1 MKGVFVQTAKLIR
14 KRTCILPAVILAA
27 MRGHSR
33 TCLNKLRAAPLLR
46 ALASLHIFA
55 HRPAAAAPAVLRS
68 LARCL
73 FILTVII
80 SHSQTCMNKLRIAPR
95 SGAPAMLHT
104 FAPRPAAAASASL
117 RCSVLM
123 CGRSQMSARPDMRAY
138 PSLRP
143 LARCLFILAAACLL
157 TSCGPEPGEQDYEN
171 SLFGEGRPSAGM
183 TAENSTGQES
193 LKDRPAKEGSGKDK
207 STGSG
212 SSSSGADSG
221 GSRGAAEQEQ
231 TDSVVGQEKLKE
243 MDADE
248 LAALEDYLNE
258 RSSYGFLH
266 STYEEPA
273 DIDLNQVF
281 YTGAGFKQKK
291 LEKKEKEL
299 LFDRISIKD
308 TNLPVVKVTEEQ
320 IDDLLTRKAGIT
332 YEDSNRKLDTAGTW
346 AHIGRYKA
354 WYSVHSDSNQMYI
367 KCSDAWTGGDK
378 CIVHYELTDDLPA
391 YMAPS
396 EEKDGGQGS
405 SEDAGDAPKKADAE
419 DPEKN
424 SGDASGKAHGEDSEK
439 NSGDASEKADGED
452 PEKNSGDASEK
463 ADGKEQEKEAG
474 EEKASSAKTTKEK
487 TPESEES
494 SEDSAEKTGAGTK
507 KSAHYRPVYEA
518 MLKKTEDGWQ
528 FCSNILW
535 VQKDLIEAQS
545 YRAELAP
552 LGEVFFAPVYPDTST
567 DPKADVSFTL
577 VQDVG
582 LLAVLEDMEE
592 DNIRSDRIF
601 KGVEAVDFTD
611 YNKDGFTDILTVCTY
626 TKVGED
632 GRRGGELTEA
642 RVYEG
647 RKDGAPELKKKKT
660 RQVNNDVETLNI
672 SNITA
677 YLTGKTDGKDKK
689 YKSWKEAYADH
700 IRNLDEEEYDGFALI
715 HMNDDRVP
723 ELVQVGATSAKG
735 TTVVVYKGG
744 TLNETWLNR
753 RNFLYLEYENLLL
766 SASGV
771 ENLHYDSIYSITGGK
786 LRLSVQGYYGNDSF
800 ARVQYDE
807 KGREV
812 YYYIWDGGRVSASG
826 YRDGI
831 SFIFDTS
838 RAKSSGEEQLLS
850 AEELLEKLE

>member
-68 LARCL
+68 
-73 FILTVII
+73 
-80 SHSQTCMNKLRIAPR
+80 
-95 SGAPAMLHT
+95 
-104 FAPRPAAAASASL
+104 
-117 RCSVLM
+117 
-123 CGRSQMSARPDMRAY
+123 
-138 PSLRP
+138 

-396 EEKDGGQGS
+396 EEKDRGQGN
-405 SEDAGDAPKKADAE
+405 SEDAGE
-419 DPEKN
+419 
-424 SGDASGKAHGEDSEK
+424 ASK
-439 NSGDASEKADGED
+439 KADGED
-452 PEKNSGDASEK
+452 PEKNSVDASGK
-463 ADGKEQEKEAG
+463 ADGKEQKKEAG

-494 SEDSAEKTGAGTK
+494 SEDSEEKTGAGTK

-552 LGEVFFAPVYPDTST
+552 LGEVFFAPVYPDTSI

-611 YNKDGFTDILTVCTY
+611 YNKDGFMDILTVCTY

-660 RQVNNDVETLNI
+660 RQVNKDVETLNI

-812 YYYIWDGGRVSASG
+812 YYYIWDGGRVSESG

>member
-73 FILTVII
+73 FIL
-80 SHSQTCMNKLRIAPR
+80 
-95 SGAPAMLHT
+95 
-104 FAPRPAAAASASL
+104 
-117 RCSVLM
+117 
-123 CGRSQMSARPDMRAY
+123 
-138 PSLRP
+138 
-143 LARCLFILAAACLL
+143 AAACLL

-212 SSSSGADSG
+212 SSSSGAESG

-396 EEKDGGQGS
+396 EEKDRGQGN
-405 SEDAGDAPKKADAE
+405 SEDAGDASKKADGENPEKEDAE

-424 SGDASGKAHGEDSEK
+424 SGDAS
-439 NSGDASEKADGED
+439 EKADAED

-463 ADGKEQEKEAG
+463 ADGKEQKKEAG

-494 SEDSAEKTGAGTK
+494 SEDSEEKTGAGTK

-552 LGEVFFAPVYPDTST
+552 LGEVFFFFFYPDTST

-611 YNKDGFTDILTVCTY
+611 YNKDGFMDILTVCTY
-626 TKVGED
+626 TKVGAD

>member
-73 FILTVII
+73 FIL
-80 SHSQTCMNKLRIAPR
+80 
-95 SGAPAMLHT
+95 
-104 FAPRPAAAASASL
+104 
-117 RCSVLM
+117 
-123 CGRSQMSARPDMRAY
+123 
-138 PSLRP
+138 
-143 LARCLFILAAACLL
+143 AAACLL

-212 SSSSGADSG
+212 SSSSGAESG

-231 TDSVVGQEKLKE
+231 TDSVEGLGKLKE

-281 YTGAGFKQKK
+281 YTGAGFKQEK

-396 EEKDGGQGS
+396 EEKEGGQGN

-463 ADGKEQEKEAG
+463 ADGKEQKKEAE
-474 EEKASSAKTTKEK
+474 EEKASSSKTTKEK

-494 SEDSAEKTGAGTK
+494 SEDSEEKTGAGTK

-611 YNKDGFTDILTVCTY
+611 YNKDGFMDILTVCTY

-850 AEELLEKLE
+850 AEELLEKALIFKTSPEA

>member
-73 FILTVII
+73 FIL
-80 SHSQTCMNKLRIAPR
+80 
-95 SGAPAMLHT
+95 
-104 FAPRPAAAASASL
+104 
-117 RCSVLM
+117 
-123 CGRSQMSARPDMRAY
+123 
-138 PSLRP
+138 
-143 LARCLFILAAACLL
+143 AAACLL

-212 SSSSGADSG
+212 SSSSGAESG

-281 YTGAGFKQKK
+281 YTGAGFKQEK

-396 EEKDGGQGS
+396 EEKEGGQGN

-463 ADGKEQEKEAG
+463 ADGKEQKKEAG

-494 SEDSAEKTGAGTK
+494 SEDSEEKTGAGTK

-611 YNKDGFTDILTVCTY
+611 YNKDGFMDILTVCTY

-812 YYYIWDGGRVSASG
+812 YYYIWDGGRVSESG

>member
-73 FILTVII
+73 FIL
-80 SHSQTCMNKLRIAPR
+80 
-95 SGAPAMLHT
+95 
-104 FAPRPAAAASASL
+104 
-117 RCSVLM
+117 
-123 CGRSQMSARPDMRAY
+123 
-138 PSLRP
+138 
-143 LARCLFILAAACLL
+143 AAACLL

-212 SSSSGADSG
+212 SSSSGAESG

-281 YTGAGFKQKK
+281 YTGAGFKQEK

-332 YEDSNRKLDTAGTW
+332 YEESNRKLDTAGTW

-396 EEKDGGQGS
+396 EEKEGGQGS
-405 SEDAGDAPKKADAE
+405 SEDAGDAPKKAHGEDPEKEDAE

-424 SGDASGKAHGEDSEK
+424 SGDAS
-439 NSGDASEKADGED
+439 EKADAED

-463 ADGKEQEKEAG
+463 ADGKEQKKEAG

-494 SEDSAEKTGAGTK
+494 SEDSEEKTGAGTK

-552 LGEVFFAPVYPDTST
+552 LGEVFFAPVYPDTSI

-611 YNKDGFTDILTVCTY
+611 YNKDGFMDILTVCTY

-812 YYYIWDGGRVSASG
+812 YYYIWDGGRVSESG

>member
-68 LARCL
+68 
-73 FILTVII
+73 
-80 SHSQTCMNKLRIAPR
+80 
-95 SGAPAMLHT
+95 
-104 FAPRPAAAASASL
+104 
-117 RCSVLM
+117 
-123 CGRSQMSARPDMRAY
+123 
-138 PSLRP
+138 

-281 YTGAGFKQKK
+281 YTGAGFKQEK

-332 YEDSNRKLDTAGTW
+332 YEESNRKLDTAGTW

-396 EEKDGGQGS
+396 EEKEGGQGS

-439 NSGDASEKADGED
+439 NSGDASEKADAED

-463 ADGKEQEKEAG
+463 ADGKEQKKEAG

-494 SEDSAEKTGAGTK
+494 SEDSEEKTGAGTK

-552 LGEVFFAPVYPDTST
+552 LGEVFFAPVYPDTSI

-812 YYYIWDGGRVSASG
+812 YYYIWDGGRVSESG

>member
-55 HRPAAAAPAVLRS
+55 HRPAAAAPAVLR
-68 LARCL
+68 
-73 FILTVII
+73 
-80 SHSQTCMNKLRIAPR
+80 
-95 SGAPAMLHT
+95 
-104 FAPRPAAAASASL
+104 
-117 RCSVLM
+117 
-123 CGRSQMSARPDMRAY
+123 
-138 PSLRP
+138 P
-143 LARCLFILAAACLL
+143 LARCLFVLAAACLL
-157 TSCGPEPGEQDYEN
+157 SSCGPEPGEQDYEN

-332 YEDSNRKLDTAGTW
+332 YEESNRKLDTAGTW

-396 EEKDGGQGS
+396 EEKEGGQGS
-405 SEDAGDAPKKADAE
+405 SEDAGDASKKADGEDPEKNSGDASGKAHGE

-463 ADGKEQEKEAG
+463 ADGKEQKKEAG

-494 SEDSAEKTGAGTK
+494 SEDSEEKTGAGTK

-611 YNKDGFTDILTVCTY
+611 YNKDGFMDILTVCTY

-660 RQVNNDVETLNI
+660 RQVNKDVETLNI

-812 YYYIWDGGRVSASG
+812 YYYIWDGGRVSESG

>member
-1 MKGVFVQTAKLIR
+1 
-14 KRTCILPAVILAA
+14 
-27 MRGHSR
+27 
-33 TCLNKLRAAPLLR
+33 
-46 ALASLHIFA
+46 
-55 HRPAAAAPAVLRS
+55 
-68 LARCL
+68 
-73 FILTVII
+73 
-80 SHSQTCMNKLRIAPR
+80 
-95 SGAPAMLHT
+95 
-104 FAPRPAAAASASL
+104 
-117 RCSVLM
+117 
-123 CGRSQMSARPDMRAY
+123 
-138 PSLRP
+138 
-143 LARCLFILAAACLL
+143 
-157 TSCGPEPGEQDYEN
+157 
-171 SLFGEGRPSAGM
+171 
-183 TAENSTGQES
+183 
-193 LKDRPAKEGSGKDK
+193 
-207 STGSG
+207 
-212 SSSSGADSG
+212 
-221 GSRGAAEQEQ
+221 
-231 TDSVVGQEKLKE
+231 
-243 MDADE
+243 
-248 LAALEDYLNE
+248 
-258 RSSYGFLH
+258 
-266 STYEEPA
+266 
-273 DIDLNQVF
+273 
-281 YTGAGFKQKK
+281 
-291 LEKKEKEL
+291 
-299 LFDRISIKD
+299 
-308 TNLPVVKVTEEQ
+308 
-320 IDDLLTRKAGIT
+320 
-332 YEDSNRKLDTAGTW
+332 
-346 AHIGRYKA
+346 
-354 WYSVHSDSNQMYI
+354 
-367 KCSDAWTGGDK
+367 
-378 CIVHYELTDDLPA
+378 
-391 YMAPS
+391 
-396 EEKDGGQGS
+396 
-405 SEDAGDAPKKADAE
+405 
-419 DPEKN
+419 
-424 SGDASGKAHGEDSEK
+424 
-439 NSGDASEKADGED
+439 
-452 PEKNSGDASEK
+452 
-463 ADGKEQEKEAG
+463 
-474 EEKASSAKTTKEK
+474 
-487 TPESEES
+487 
-494 SEDSAEKTGAGTK
+494 
-507 KSAHYRPVYEA
+507 

-611 YNKDGFTDILTVCTY
+611 YNKDGFMDILTVCTY

-812 YYYIWDGGRVSASG
+812 YYYIWDGGRVSSSG

>member
-212 SSSSGADSG
+212 SSSSGAESG

-248 LAALEDYLNE
+248 LATLEDYLNE

-396 EEKDGGQGS
+396 EEKEGGQGS

-424 SGDASGKAHGEDSEK
+424 SGDAS
-439 NSGDASEKADGED
+439 
-452 PEKNSGDASEK
+452 EK
-463 ADGKEQEKEAG
+463 ADGKEQKKEAG

-494 SEDSAEKTGAGTK
+494 SEDSEEKTGAGTK

-552 LGEVFFAPVYPDTST
+552 LGEVFFAPVYPDTSI

-611 YNKDGFTDILTVCTY
+611 YNKDGFMDILTVCTY

>member
-68 LARCL
+68 
-73 FILTVII
+73 
-80 SHSQTCMNKLRIAPR
+80 
-95 SGAPAMLHT
+95 
-104 FAPRPAAAASASL
+104 
-117 RCSVLM
+117 
-123 CGRSQMSARPDMRAY
+123 
-138 PSLRP
+138 

-332 YEDSNRKLDTAGTW
+332 YEESNRKLDTAGTW

-396 EEKDGGQGS
+396 EEKEGGQGS

-439 NSGDASEKADGED
+439 NSGDASEKADAED

-494 SEDSAEKTGAGTK
+494 SEDSEEKTGAGTK

-552 LGEVFFAPVYPDTST
+552 LGEVFFAPVYPDTSI

-660 RQVNNDVETLNI
+660 RQVNKDVETLNI

-812 YYYIWDGGRVSASG
+812 YYYIWDGGRVSESG

>member
-68 LARCL
+68 
-73 FILTVII
+73 
-80 SHSQTCMNKLRIAPR
+80 
-95 SGAPAMLHT
+95 
-104 FAPRPAAAASASL
+104 
-117 RCSVLM
+117 
-123 CGRSQMSARPDMRAY
+123 
-138 PSLRP
+138 

-231 TDSVVGQEKLKE
+231 TDSVEGLGKLKE

-281 YTGAGFKQKK
+281 YTGAGFKQEK

-332 YEDSNRKLDTAGTW
+332 YEESNRKLDTAGTW

-396 EEKDGGQGS
+396 EEKDRGQGN
-405 SEDAGDAPKKADAE
+405 SEDAGDAPKKAHGE
-419 DPEKN
+419 DPEK
-424 SGDASGKAHGEDSEK
+424 E
-439 NSGDASEKADGED
+439 DGED

-463 ADGKEQEKEAG
+463 ADGKEQKKEAG

-494 SEDSAEKTGAGTK
+494 SEDSEEKTGAGTK

-611 YNKDGFTDILTVCTY
+611 YNKDGFMDILTVCTY

>member
-73 FILTVII
+73 FILVAMGECP
-80 SHSQTCMNKLRIAPR
+80 QTCMNKLRIAPR

-104 FAPRPAAAASASL
+104 FVPRPASAALAAL

-123 CGRSQMSARPDMRAY
+123 CGRSQMSARPDMQAY

-157 TSCGPEPGEQDYEN
+157 TSCGPEPGEQEYEN
-171 SLFGEGRPSAGM
+171 SLFGEDRPSAGM
-183 TAENSTGQES
+183 AAENSTRQES
-193 LKDRPAKEGSGKDK
+193 LKDRPVKEESGKDK
-207 STGSG
+207 SSGSG

-231 TDSVVGQEKLKE
+231 TDSVEGLGKLKE

-281 YTGAGFKQKK
+281 YTGAGFKQEK

-332 YEDSNRKLDTAGTW
+332 YEESNRKLDTAGTW

-396 EEKDGGQGS
+396 EEKDRGQGN
-405 SEDAGDAPKKADAE
+405 SEDAGDAPKKAHGE
-419 DPEKN
+419 DPEKE
-424 SGDASGKAHGEDSEK
+424 DGEDPEK
-439 NSGDASEKADGED
+439 NSGDASEKADAED

-463 ADGKEQEKEAG
+463 ADGKEQKKEAG

-494 SEDSAEKTGAGTK
+494 SEDSEEKTGAGTK

-611 YNKDGFTDILTVCTY
+611 YNKDGFMDILTVCTY

>member
-1 MKGVFVQTAKLIR
+1 MKGVFVQTAKRIR

-55 HRPAAAAPAVLRS
+55 RRPAAAAPAVLRS

-73 FILTVII
+73 F
-80 SHSQTCMNKLRIAPR
+80 M
-95 SGAPAMLHT
+95 
-104 FAPRPAAAASASL
+104 
-117 RCSVLM
+117 
-123 CGRSQMSARPDMRAY
+123 
-138 PSLRP
+138 
-143 LARCLFILAAACLL
+143 LAAACLL
-157 TSCGPEPGEQDYEN
+157 TSCGPEPGEQEYEN
-171 SLFGEGRPSAGM
+171 SLFGEDRPSAGM
-183 TAENSTGQES
+183 TAENSTRQES
-193 LKDRPAKEGSGKDK
+193 LKDRPAKEESGKDK
-207 STGSG
+207 SSESG

-221 GSRGAAEQEQ
+221 GTRGAAEQEQ
-231 TDSVVGQEKLKE
+231 TDSVEGLGKLKE

-281 YTGAGFKQKK
+281 YTGAGFKQEK

-332 YEDSNRKLDTAGTW
+332 YEESNRKLDTAGTW

-396 EEKDGGQGS
+396 EEKEGGQGS

-424 SGDASGKAHGEDSEK
+424 SGDAS
-439 NSGDASEKADGED
+439 EKADAED

-463 ADGKEQEKEAG
+463 ADGKEQKKEAG
-474 EEKASSAKTTKEK
+474 EEKASSAKTIKEK
-487 TPESEES
+487 TPESAES
-494 SEDSAEKTGAGTK
+494 SEDSEEKTGAGTK

-611 YNKDGFTDILTVCTY
+611 YNKDGFMDILTVCTY

-766 SASGV
+766 SSSGV

>member
-73 FILTVII
+73 FV
-80 SHSQTCMNKLRIAPR
+80 
-95 SGAPAMLHT
+95 
-104 FAPRPAAAASASL
+104 
-117 RCSVLM
+117 
-123 CGRSQMSARPDMRAY
+123 
-138 PSLRP
+138 
-143 LARCLFILAAACLL
+143 LAAACLL
-157 TSCGPEPGEQDYEN
+157 SSCGPEPGEQDYEN

-183 TAENSTGQES
+183 TAENSTRQES
-193 LKDRPAKEGSGKDK
+193 LKDRPAKEESGKDK
-207 STGSG
+207 SSGSG

-231 TDSVVGQEKLKE
+231 TDSVEGLGKLKE

-396 EEKDGGQGS
+396 EEKEG
-405 SEDAGDAPKKADAE
+405 A
-419 DPEKN
+419 
-424 SGDASGKAHGEDSEK
+424 
-439 NSGDASEKADGED
+439 ED

-463 ADGKEQEKEAG
+463 ADGKEQKKEAG

-494 SEDSAEKTGAGTK
+494 SEDSEEKTGAGTK

-552 LGEVFFAPVYPDTST
+552 LGEVFFAPVYPDTSI

-660 RQVNNDVETLNI
+660 RQVNKDVETLNI

-689 YKSWKEAYADH
+689 YKSWKEAYVDH

-812 YYYIWDGGRVSASG
+812 YYYIWDGGRVSSSG

>member
-1 MKGVFVQTAKLIR
+1 MKGVFVQKAKRIR
-14 KRTCILPAVILAA
+14 KRTCILLAVIFAA
-27 MRGHSR
+27 VCGRSR
-33 TCLNKLRAAPLLR
+33 TC
-46 ALASLHIFA
+46 
-55 HRPAAAAPAVLRS
+55 V
-68 LARCL
+68 
-73 FILTVII
+73 
-80 SHSQTCMNKLRIAPR
+80 NKLRIAPR

-104 FAPRPAAAASASL
+104 FVPRPASAALAAL

-143 LARCLFILAAACLL
+143 LARCLFIFAAACLL
-157 TSCGPEPGEQDYEN
+157 TSCGPEPGEQESDTP
-171 SLFGEGRPSAGM
+171 LFGQGRPSSGM
-183 TAENSTGQES
+183 TAGNSPGQENRG
-193 LKDRPAKEGSGKDK
+193 DQQPQEGSGEDK
-207 STGSG
+207 SSG
-212 SSSSGADSG
+212 SVSSSAGAATG

-231 TDSVVGQEKLKE
+231 TASVDRLGKLKE
-243 MDADE
+243 MGAED
-248 LAALEDYLNE
+248 LAALEEYLNE
-258 RSSYGFLH
+258 SSSYGFLH

-281 YTGAGFKQKK
+281 YAGAGFKQEK
-291 LEKKEKEL
+291 LDKKEKEL
-299 LFDRISIKD
+299 LYERSPVKD
-308 TNLPVVKVTEEQ
+308 TNIPVTKVTEEQ
-320 IDDLLTRKAGIT
+320 IDDLLNRKAGIT
-332 YEDSNRKLDTAGTW
+332 YEESNRKLDTEGSW
-346 AHIGRYKA
+346 VHIGRYKA
-354 WYSVHSDSNQMYI
+354 WYLVHSDSNQMYI

-396 EEKDGGQGS
+396 AEKDGG
-405 SEDAGDAPKKADAE
+405 K
-419 DPEKN
+419 DPEKE
-424 SGDASGKAHGEDSEK
+424 SGNDSEK
-439 NSGDASEKADGED
+439 ADGKDKKKEAEDTSEKADGED
-452 PEKNSGDASEK
+452 LKKGA
-463 ADGKEQEKEAG
+463 
-474 EEKASSAKTTKEK
+474 EEGKASSGKTSAGKK
-487 TPESEES
+487 PEAEAASAAA
-494 SEDSAEKTGAGTK
+494 EDPAGKNAAETE
-507 KSAHYRPVYEA
+507 KSARYKPVYEA
-518 MLKKTEDGWQ
+518 LLKKTDEGWQ

-535 VQKDLIEAQS
+535 VQKNLIEAQS

-552 LGEVFFAPVYPDTST
+552 LGEVFFAPVYPDTSV

-577 VQDVG
+577 AQDVG

-601 KGVEAVDFTD
+601 RGVEAVDFTD

-632 GRRGGELTEA
+632 GRKGGELTEA

-647 RKDGAPELKKKKT
+647 RKDSAPSLQEKKT
-660 RQVNNDVETLNI
+660 RHVNDDVETLNI

-689 YKSWKEAYADH
+689 YKSWKEAFADH
-700 IRNLDEEEYDGFALI
+700 IRNLDEKEYDGFALI
-715 HMNDDRVP
+715 HLNDDRVP

-735 TTVVVYKGG
+735 TTVVVYRSG

-753 RNFLYLEYENLLL
+753 RDFLYLEYENLLL

-807 KGREV
+807 KGRES
-812 YYYIWDGGRVSASG
+812 YDYIWDGGRVSGSG

-838 RAKSSGEEQLLS
+838 RAKNSGEEQLLS
-850 AEELLEKLE
+850 AEELLKKLE

>member
-73 FILTVII
+73 FIL
-80 SHSQTCMNKLRIAPR
+80 
-95 SGAPAMLHT
+95 
-104 FAPRPAAAASASL
+104 
-117 RCSVLM
+117 
-123 CGRSQMSARPDMRAY
+123 
-138 PSLRP
+138 
-143 LARCLFILAAACLL
+143 AAACLL

-193 LKDRPAKEGSGKDK
+193 LKDRQAKEGSGKDK

-212 SSSSGADSG
+212 SSSSGAESG

-396 EEKDGGQGS
+396 EEKEGGQGN
-405 SEDAGDAPKKADAE
+405 SEDAGDGSK
-419 DPEKN
+419 
-424 SGDASGKAHGEDSEK
+424 KAHGEDPEK
-439 NSGDASEKADGED
+439 EDAED

-463 ADGKEQEKEAG
+463 ADGKEQKKEAG

-494 SEDSAEKTGAGTK
+494 SEDSEEKTGAGTK

-812 YYYIWDGGRVSASG
+812 YYYIWDGGRVSESG